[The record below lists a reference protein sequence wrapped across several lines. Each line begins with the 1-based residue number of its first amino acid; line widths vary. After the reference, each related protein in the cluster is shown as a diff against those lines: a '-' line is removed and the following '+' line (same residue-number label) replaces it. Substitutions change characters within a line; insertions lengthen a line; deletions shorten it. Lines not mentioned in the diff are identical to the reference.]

1 MTQQKLV
8 NVKNIPSPATPKIE
22 RWVVLAAY
30 PPIADDYPSKEA
42 AEAAAVAAGFE
53 VTDTPLCVIC
63 GKELVPGAPRHF
75 VVPRLPSYGFRITCK
90 RE

>member
-1 MTQQKLV
+1 MPQQKLV
-8 NVKNIPSPATPKIE
+8 NVKNIPSAVHPRGD
-22 RWVVLAAY
+22 RWMVLAAY
-30 PPIADDYPSKEA
+30 PPITEDYPTKEA

-53 VTDTPLCVIC
+53 VTDTPLCVNC

-75 VVPRLPSYGFRITCK
+75 VVPRRSSYGFRFTCK